1 MANLIKNSVN
11 LSKVYKTISE
21 TVKPRSAWKRGVI
34 ETAIDIL
41 DVVKDDFSSVEISEL
56 ERVCL
61 NGSENWKQYSWGGCA
76 LIYDDGIAERF
87 CSPSEIK
94 KLTGAHG
101 LRNPN
106 KYEEWLD
113 VQARG
118 CYQAFNL
125 ILNTA
130 KKLAR

>member
-1 MANLIKNSVN
+1 MANLVKNYVN
-11 LSKVYKTISE
+11 LSKVYETISK
-21 TVKPRSAWKRGVI
+21 TVKPRSAWDHGVRD
-34 ETAIDIL
+34 TAIDIL
-41 DVVKDDFSSVEISEL
+41 DTVKDDFSSVGISEL
-56 ERVCL
+56 EGICL
-61 NGSENWKQYSWGGCA
+61 NGAENWKQYSWGGCA

-94 KLTGAHG
+94 KLTGAQG
-101 LRNPN
+101 LKNPN